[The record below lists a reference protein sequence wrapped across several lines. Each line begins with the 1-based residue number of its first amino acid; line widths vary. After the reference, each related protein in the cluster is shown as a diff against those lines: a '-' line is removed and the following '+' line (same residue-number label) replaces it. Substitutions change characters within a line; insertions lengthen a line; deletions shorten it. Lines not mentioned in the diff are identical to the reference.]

1 MKRILDP
8 TFRYVPS
15 FETDVRKTFE
25 RARREL
31 SEPAPLRPADPRILR
46 LAPQKRSGRPA

>member
-8 TFRYVPS
+8 GFRYVPS

-25 RARREL
+25 RARREQR
-31 SEPAPLRPADPRILR
+31 EAGERPAPEPKVLRLPPQKPARPA
-46 LAPQKRSGRPA
+46 

>member
-8 TFRYVPS
+8 QFRYVPS

-25 RARREL
+25 RLRREQR
-31 SEPAPLRPADPRILR
+31 EAPAPQAEARVLK
-46 LAPQKRSGRPA
+46 LAAPKRASQPT

>member
-1 MKRILDP
+1 VKRILDP

-31 SEPAPLRPADPRILR
+31 SELAQRQVPDPRVLR

>member
-8 TFRYVPS
+8 AFRYVPS

-25 RARREL
+25 RARREQQ
-31 SEPAPLRPADPRILR
+31 EARERPAPDPRVLK
-46 LAPQKRSGRPA
+46 LAAPKPAGQSA